1 MPFLSLVSLGV
12 KPIPYLLWLA
22 IFSSILSSYISTIS
36 LNVSIEVFVR
46 KLALIFCLLTV
57 QCVYGVEGTQA
68 EELYRNTREV
78 IERNF

>member
-1 MPFLSLVSLGV
+1 M
-12 KPIPYLLWLA
+12 
-22 IFSSILSSYISTIS
+22 IS